1 MSKTQLAQRVVAG
14 ECGITLNELKERNI
28 PSHVWD
34 AIGNLL
40 TKLKGSKITIQ
51 DRANISLETMEADI
65 KKHILLH
72 GFIELV
78 VVDYLQLMDGGKEG
92 NREQQIG
99 KISRGLKNL
108 AKKYNIPVISL
119 AQLSRGVEQRPDK
132 RPVLSDLRES
142 GSIEQDADV
151 VAFLYRPSYYTDF
164 YNGCM
169 SDNKYTID
177 ENENNWNELCEFI
190 IRKNR
195 QGELGAVIE
204 RFLGAHATFR
214 DFERD
219 SIDINPQDLKE
230 SEPF

>member
-1 MSKTQLAQRVVAG
+1 VAQELTNDVFEALSGIAESSQLTNLENMVEDYEEQVKKEQEQGITLTGLDTKSKNINKLTGGLNKADLIILAARPGMGKSVRAWKFLTDSCESGMFFSLEMSKTQLAQRVVAG

-72 GFIELV
+72 GVIELV

-119 AQLSRGVEQRPDK
+119 AQ
-132 RPVLSDLRES
+132 
-142 GSIEQDADV
+142 
-151 VAFLYRPSYYTDF
+151 
-164 YNGCM
+164 
-169 SDNKYTID
+169 
-177 ENENNWNELCEFI
+177 
-190 IRKNR
+190 
-195 QGELGAVIE
+195 
-204 RFLGAHATFR
+204 
-214 DFERD
+214 
-219 SIDINPQDLKE
+219 
-230 SEPF
+230 